1 MGFLDNT
8 SITVDAILTKKGR
21 ELLARGK
28 NEFRI
33 SKFALSDDEID
44 YTLWDVTH
52 PNGTNY
58 YGEVIENMPLL
69 EASPDENQ
77 IMRYKLT
84 TLPKNTTKLPILEL
98 PAPSFTF
105 NGAGITQTV
114 SPNTRNG
121 SDAALG
127 YTFTLHNSDAC
138 RMTLATGGG
147 IPGGTPTTP
156 VFMTDEERK
165 LSVVLVGQSVNI
177 ISRTVV
183 SAMTT
188 QLTITGNQTGTTY
201 TVSVVVNPPAST
213 SSTTAE

>member
-28 NEFRI
+28 NEFNI
-33 SKFALSDDEID
+33 TKFALSDDEID

-121 SDAALG
+121 SDAAMG

-138 RMTLATGGG
+138 RMTLAAGGG

>member
-1 MGFLDNT
+1 
-8 SITVDAILTKKGR
+8 
-21 ELLARGK
+21 
-28 NEFRI
+28 
-33 SKFALSDDEID
+33 
-44 YTLWDVTH
+44 
-52 PNGTNY
+52 
-58 YGEVIENMPLL
+58 
-69 EASPDENQ
+69 
-77 IMRYKLT
+77 
-84 TLPKNTTKLPILEL
+84 L

-201 TVSVVVNPPAST
+201 TVTVVVNPPAST

>member
-28 NEFRI
+28 NEFKI

-84 TLPKNTTKLPILEL
+84 TLPKNTTKMPILEL

-121 SDAALG
+121 CSTWIHI
-127 YTFTLHNSDAC
+127 YTS
-138 RMTLATGGG
+138 
-147 IPGGTPTTP
+147 
-156 VFMTDEERK
+156 
-165 LSVVLVGQSVNI
+165 
-177 ISRTVV
+177 
-183 SAMTT
+183 
-188 QLTITGNQTGTTY
+188 
-201 TVSVVVNPPAST
+201 
-213 SSTTAE
+213 

>member
-28 NEFRI
+28 NEFKI
-33 SKFALSDDEID
+33 TKFALSDDEID

-201 TVSVVVNPPAST
+201 TVLLVVNPPAST

>member
-28 NEFRI
+28 NEFKI

-84 TLPKNTTKLPILEL
+84 TLPKNTTKMPILEL

-201 TVSVVVNPPAST
+201 TVSVTVNPPAST
-213 SSTTAE
+213 SETTAG

>member
-28 NEFRI
+28 NEFKI

-69 EASPDENQ
+69 EAIPDENQ

-84 TLPKNTTKLPILEL
+84 TLAKNTTKMPILEL

-105 NGAGITQTV
+105 NGAGITQTIT
-114 SPNTRNG
+114 PNTRNG
-121 SDAALG
+121 TDAALG

-138 RMTLATGGG
+138 RMILAAGGG

-165 LSVVLVGQSVNI
+165 LSVVLKGQAVNL

-183 SAMTT
+183 SEMTT

-201 TVSVVVNPPAST
+201 TVTIVVNPPAAT
-213 SSTTAE
+213 SETTAE

>member
-28 NEFRI
+28 NEFKI

-84 TLPKNTTKLPILEL
+84 TLPKNTTKMPILEL

-114 SPNTRNG
+114 SANTRNG

-127 YTFTLHNSDAC
+127 YTFTLHNCDAC

-165 LSVVLVGQSVNI
+165 LSVVLVGQSVNL

-183 SAMTT
+183 SEMTT

-201 TVSVVVNPPAST
+201 TVSVTVNPPAST
-213 SSTTAE
+213 SETTAG